1 MKITWVIEISS
12 ATLCKCNWLG
22 FRLGCKLSFIFINY
36 HFPCYWLYNTDQ
48 EASGKPQNLCSLPS
62 TILFHPF
69 SMAPGLHDLPSRKFY
84 RCKEAKMTYKLIL
97 SSQIQS
103 PMSLAFLLLPEKKVF
118 RHTAVISET
127 LKLLPPQSDL
137 LDNLYVKSLF
147 NKKVI

>member
-1 MKITWVIEISS
+1 
-12 ATLCKCNWLG
+12 
-22 FRLGCKLSFIFINY
+22 
-36 HFPCYWLYNTDQ
+36 
-48 EASGKPQNLCSLPS
+48 
-62 TILFHPF
+62 
-69 SMAPGLHDLPSRKFY
+69 
-84 RCKEAKMTYKLIL
+84 MTYKLIL

-127 LKLLPPQSDL
+127 LKILPPQSDL